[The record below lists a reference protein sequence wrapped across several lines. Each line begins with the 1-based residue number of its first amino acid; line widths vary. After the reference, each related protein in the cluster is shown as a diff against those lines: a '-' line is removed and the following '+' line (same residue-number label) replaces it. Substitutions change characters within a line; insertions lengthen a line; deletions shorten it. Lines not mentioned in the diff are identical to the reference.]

1 MDSGWSIWQKFRH
14 ISLWKLTLIV
24 RDQLWQARWCHCDN
38 STQHAWDCYSTG
50 SMVSQE
56 SLGLLALQLWTLL
69 RFILLEYII
78 TAAGPLKHTSTSASV
93 VWAPLHDI
101 SQQQVCIILS
111 AKDKPK
117 PPFSSAQETHQCMCY
132 HTSLCVSSLFSY
144 LHQDNKKVMNQ
155 WCMSLCSNYCCT
167 TFPCSSRLNP

>member
-24 RDQLWQARWCHCDN
+24 RDRLWQARWCHWA
-38 STQHAWDCYSTG
+38 QHAWDCYSTG

-56 SLGLLALQLWTLL
+56 SLGLHCSFEHCWGLYYWNTPSLQLVPLS
-69 RFILLEYII
+69 ILNICFSCL
-78 TAAGPLKHTSTSASV
+78 S
-93 VWAPLHDI
+93 PLHDI
-101 SQQQVCIILS
+101 SKQKVCIILS

-144 LHQDNKKVMNQ
+144 LRQDNKKVMNQ
-155 WCMSLCSNYCCT
+155 WCMSPCSNYCCT

>member
-1 MDSGWSIWQKFRH
+1 
-14 ISLWKLTLIV
+14 V

-93 VWAPLHDI
+93 VWAP
-101 SQQQVCIILS
+101 
-111 AKDKPK
+111 
-117 PPFSSAQETHQCMCY
+117 CM
-132 HTSLCVSSLFSY
+132 TLL
-144 LHQDNKKVMNQ
+144 
-155 WCMSLCSNYCCT
+155 
-167 TFPCSSRLNP
+167 SSRCALYYLQKINQSLHLAQHKKPINVCAIIHPYVFPAYSATYTKTTRRWWISDACHHVAITVVQLFLVPAD